1 MLRCLAMLR
10 CFSPPLLLHMT
21 HVGSSLHTLT
31 PTSLK
36 CAKIACKDAVE
47 MQSRLHAKMQS
58 TPAVLKAMASH
69 IRVVLSAP
77 PTGVMLSSSAPPT
90 GVMLS

>member
-1 MLRCLAMLR
+1 MLR

-47 MQSRLHAKMQS
+47 MQS

-69 IRVVLSAP
+69 SRVVLSAP